1 MTTTQLTERWQS
13 ILQDKQNLLD
23 SASEV
28 LTASEYVLN
37 QGDRQPQRLRE
48 LVESG
53 DLETVYAEDGYQQRL
68 QTRLAQVNDEAT
80 LQQQLRFFRH
90 REMVRIIWRDL
101 SGWADLAETVRELT
115 ALANCCVEQAL
126 NKLYQW
132 QTELLGTPMDEL
144 VYS

>member
-1 MTTTQLTERWQS
+1 MTTTALTEQWQS

-68 QTRLAQVNDEAT
+68 QTRLAQVTDEVT
-80 LQQQLRFFRH
+80 LQQR
-90 REMVRIIWRDL
+90 
-101 SGWADLAETVRELT
+101 
-115 ALANCCVEQAL
+115 
-126 NKLYQW
+126 
-132 QTELLGTPMDEL
+132 
-144 VYS
+144 

>member
-1 MTTTQLTERWQS
+1 MTTTQLTEQWQS

-68 QTRLAQVNDEAT
+68 QTWLAQVNDEAT
-80 LQQQLRFFRH
+80 LQQQLRLFRQ
-90 REMVRIIWRDL
+90 REMVRIIWR
-101 SGWADLAETVRELT
+101 E
-115 ALANCCVEQAL
+115 
-126 NKLYQW
+126 
-132 QTELLGTPMDEL
+132 
-144 VYS
+144 

>member
-1 MTTTQLTERWQS
+1 MTTTALTEQWQS

-53 DLETVYAEDGYQQRL
+53 DLEMPEEQNHCGQYARRDDG
-68 QTRLAQVNDEAT
+68 D
-80 LQQQLRFFRH
+80 H
-90 REMVRIIWRDL
+90 
-101 SGWADLAETVRELT
+101 
-115 ALANCCVEQAL
+115 
-126 NKLYQW
+126 
-132 QTELLGTPMDEL
+132 P
-144 VYS
+144 